1 MAWAGLT
8 DVRCFYTLLGQGD
21 PLLLVPGLGVTS
33 RIWDPIVPELAEHF
47 SLILPDNRGVG
58 FSEARRK
65 ACSLGDYTSD
75 LVELLDY
82 LQVDRAHVLGLSLG
96 GVMAI
101 KLAAEQPERI
111 NRLVLA
117 SCTDRFT
124 PYLREVAMLLG
135 QTLGSLRRDAFARTV
150 EVLGSAPEYLDAQ
163 PNLVAERVRQKRDE
177 HVPAREVARQLRCLA
192 ASQIDLERDPI
203 RAPTLMIAGEHDVL
217 IPSCYARGT
226 AGRIAGSRFW
236 LVEGAGHNPLV
247 ERPGEVLPEV
257 IDFLKGGTLNE
268 AGEGGEGMES
278 SNRVS
283 SFLAGGHAS

>member
-21 PLLLVPGLGVTS
+21 PLLLVSGLGVTS
-33 RIWDPIVPELAEHF
+33 RVWDPIVPELAEHF
-47 SLILPDNRGVG
+47 SLIIPDNRGVG

-101 KLAAEQPERI
+101 KLAAEHPERI

-135 QTLGSLRRDAFARTV
+135 QTLGRLRPGAFARTV

-163 PNLVAERVRQKRDE
+163 PNLIAERVRQKREE
-177 HVPAREVARQLRCLA
+177 HVPAREVARQLRCVANA
-192 ASQIDLERDPI
+192 AIELERDPI
-203 RAPTLMIAGEHDVL
+203 MAPTLVIAGEHDVL

-257 IDFLKGGTLNE
+257 IEFLEGGSLNE
-268 AGEGGEGMES
+268 AGERGDGMEW

>member
-1 MAWAGLT
+1 
-8 DVRCFYTLLGQGD
+8 
-21 PLLLVPGLGVTS
+21 
-33 RIWDPIVPELAEHF
+33 
-47 SLILPDNRGVG
+47 
-58 FSEARRK
+58 
-65 ACSLGDYTSD
+65 
-75 LVELLDY
+75 
-82 LQVDRAHVLGLSLG
+82 VLGLSLG

-163 PNLVAERVRQKRDE
+163 PNLVAERVRQKREE

-203 RAPTLMIAGEHDVL
+203 SAPTLMIAGEHDVL

-226 AGRIAGSRFW
+226 AGRIAGSQFW

>member
-21 PLLLVPGLGVTS
+21 PLLLVSGLGVTS
-33 RIWDPIVPELAEHF
+33 RVWDPIVPELAEHF
-47 SLILPDNRGVG
+47 SLIIPDNRGVG

-101 KLAAEQPERI
+101 KLAAEHPERI

-135 QTLGSLRRDAFARTV
+135 QTLGRLRPGAFARTV

-163 PNLVAERVRQKRDE
+163 PNLIAERVRQKREE
-177 HVPAREVARQLRCLA
+177 HVPAREVARQLRCVANA
-192 ASQIDLERDPI
+192 AIDLERDPI
-203 RAPTLMIAGEHDVL
+203 IAPTLVIAGEHDVL
-217 IPSCYARGT
+217 IPSCYARET
-226 AGRIAGSRFW
+226 AQRIKGSRFW

-257 IDFLKGGTLNE
+257 IEFLEGGSLNE
-268 AGEGGEGMES
+268 AGEGGEGMEW